1 MRGSVVRSA
10 MSMLLA
16 ILMGAALVVTLAPSA
31 FAATFTVNSTS
42 DDTDAGGCEPSPG
55 DCTLREAIVA
65 ANATTAKDTI
75 DFDLGSGV
83 PLIQVGTLTGL
94 PEVTKPIVIDGSSG
108 GATRVELD
116 GTGAGMFASG
126 LVISGGRSS
135 VSDLVINDFFQSG
148 IHVLGHGGTRIT
160 GCRIGTD
167 PTGTMAEPN
176 QVGIALSGLGAGPID
191 GTGNNLVGGTT
202 ASERNLISGNTFDGI
217 QIAHSNG
224 NVVQGNRIG
233 TNAAG
238 TSALPNGRDGV
249 LLQVGL
255 SNVIGGTT
263 PGSRNLISGNTENGI
278 DFIDFAEGTTTSGN
292 VVQGNLIG
300 TDSSGTGVVPN
311 GEDGVHF
318 DNFPVNNLVGGT
330 TAAARN
336 VISGN
341 VDDGVGMDLKQFDHH
356 EVIQGNFIGTDVTGT
371 VALANG
377 NGVHINGGRKN
388 LISGNVISGN
398 SGQGIAI
405 ENTFGAP
412 ESARGNVIQGN
423 LIGTNAAG
431 TAAMENTSGIA
442 IDGQPDTLIG
452 GTASAAHNVVSGNG
466 IGILVGNTTGTVI
479 QGNLVGTNAAG
490 ASRIPNLEVG
500 ISLTGSSQTL
510 VGGTVAGARNVVA
523 FNAGVVSGADGVTI
537 VGGTG
542 NSVLG
547 NSIFSN
553 SGLGIDLDDD
563 GVTPNDASDVDA
575 GTNDLQNF
583 PAVTSARSHGSVT
596 HVKGTVSGRRSTK
609 VVVEFFSNPSCDPS
623 NHGGGKRFLGR
634 RTIPTGP
641 SGTGS
646 FDIIFSVGTTV
657 GHRITATETNAGGS
671 TSELSLCRKVA
682 AGS

>member
-1 MRGSVVRSA
+1 MRGSAVRPA
-10 MSMLLA
+10 MSMLLT
-16 ILMGAALVVTLAPSA
+16 ILMGAAFLVTLAPTAS
-31 FAATFTVNSTS
+31 AATFAVNSTM

-55 DCTLREAIVA
+55 DCTLREAIEA

-75 DFDLGSGV
+75 DFDLGTGV
-83 PLIQVGTLTGL
+83 PLIQVATLTGL
-94 PEVTKPIVIDGSSG
+94 PEVTSPVAIDGSSG

-116 GTGAGMFASG
+116 GTNAGTFASG
-126 LVISGGRSS
+126 LVISGGRST

-148 IHVLGHGGTRIT
+148 IHVFVHGGTRIT

-167 PTGTMAEPN
+167 PTGTIAEPN
-176 QVGIALSGLGAGPID
+176 QVGIALSGLSPGPTD
-191 GTGNNLVGGTT
+191 GTGNDVVGGTT

-224 NVVQGNRIG
+224 NLIQGNRIG

-238 TSALPNGRDGV
+238 TSPLPNGRDGI

-255 SNVIGGTT
+255 SNLIGGTT
-263 PGSRNLISGNTENGI
+263 PGAQNLISGNAENGI
-278 DFIDFAEGTTTSGN
+278 DFLDFAEGTTTSGN

-300 TDSSGTGVVPN
+300 TDRSGTAAVPN

-330 TAAARN
+330 TGAARN

-398 SGQGIAI
+398 SAQGIAI

-431 TAAMENTSGIA
+431 TAAMENTTGIV
-442 IDGQPDTLIG
+442 IDGQPDNVIG
-452 GTASAAHNVVSGNG
+452 GTSPAARNVVSGNG
-466 IGILVGNTTGTVI
+466 IGILVGNATGTVI
-479 QGNLVGTNAAG
+479 QGNLVGTNTAG
-490 ASRIPNLEVG
+490 ASGIPNLEVG
-500 ISLTGSSQTL
+500 ISLAGSNQTL
-510 VGGTVAGARNVVA
+510 VGGTVVGARNVVA
-523 FNAGVVSGADGVTI
+523 FNAGLVSGTDGVVI
-537 VGGTG
+537 DGGTG

-547 NSIFSN
+547 NSISAN

-563 GVTPNDASDVDA
+563 GVTPNDDGDVDA

-583 PAVTSARSHGSVT
+583 PAVTSARSNGSVT
-596 HVKGTVSGRRSTK
+596 HVKGTVSGRPSTK

-623 NHGGGKRFLGR
+623 THGEGKRFLGR
-634 RTIPTGP
+634 RTLPTGP

-646 FDIIFSVGTTV
+646 FDIVFSVGTTV
-657 GHRITATETNAGGS
+657 GHRITATETNPGGS
-671 TSELSLCRKVA
+671 TSEFSLCRKVTP
-682 AGS
+682 GN